1 MERFP
6 ESPDDVIDSRWTQI
20 PKAMTPHV
28 SGRRRPSASPDL
40 DAQMREI
47 VNPWL
52 AHDRSAAD
60 TLKALAALAD
70 EHLGDQ
76 HL

>member
-6 ESPDDVIDSRWTQI
+6 KSPDDVIDSRWTHNPQAVT
-20 PKAMTPHV
+20 PTPHV
-28 SGRRRPSASPDL
+28 SGRRKPTSPDL

-47 VNPWL
+47 INPWL

-60 TLKALAALAD
+60 TLKALVALAD
-70 EHLGDQ
+70 EHL
-76 HL
+76 